1 MSRRA
6 SQSKLLNCARS
17 RLNWLVRQDFMNN
30 RLDVMVVDCPGC
42 ELVYDQM
49 GVPVLHI
56 TELLALA
63 MGADPRE
70 TVCTQGHLT
79 ALEKIGAL

>member
-1 MSRRA
+1 
-6 SQSKLLNCARS
+6 
-17 RLNWLVRQDFMNN
+17 MNN

-42 ELVYDQM
+42 ELVYDHM

-70 TVCTQGHLT
+70 PVCTQGHLT
-79 ALEKIGAL
+79 ALSPALERIEIL